1 MAQIGFNIPLLTD
14 LGDGWQTHRSPP
26 PRPPSRR
33 EPAMRAHQKPQA
45 ASIKRQIRQ
54 KEIASVILHRRFVAS
69 ESLEHSKKW
78 FKREVEAQL
87 QRGGLFEDPF
97 MPPVDSTIWPDRSN
111 SSAKYRWRRPSEL
124 VAHPQF
130 VADGLS
136 RFDIRQGELGDCWLI
151 AALACLSMHHKLLN
165 ELSTFQVVPC
175 GQSFVPTSDGGP
187 LNAKGGFAYVG
198 MFWFRFWYFG
208 CWVDV
213 VVDDRLPT
221 SGNRLCFMHSSDRQ
235 EFWSALLELVGS
247 YDALRGGTTSEGM
260 EDFTGGMCEMIDLGD
275 KAPENLFSI
284 MSRAHS
290 RCSLLA
296 CSIDASPEQMEAE
309 GPYGLIMGHAY
320 SVTDIRTV
328 RETSGNQLQMIRLRN
343 PWGNERE
350 WVGPWSDKSKEW
362 SRISPEERMKI
373 GLTFDNDG
381 EFWMTFGDFKHYF
394 SRLEMCH
401 LSPDFDQMDNTTKGA
416 PPKRK
421 WEMTRHEGE
430 WLRNSTAGGCPNY
443 QSTFHMNPQI
453 RVSVVDADE
462 ADDDPTGTI
471 VVGLMQKG
479 MREKR
484 QSPFSIGYIIYP
496 LPPGAPPNALLTSE
510 FFLRTKMAARPMFVN
525 TREVCGRH
533 KLIPGD
539 YVIVPSTF
547 MPNEEAK
554 FLLRIFS
561 ERPYAAGELDDQI
574 MCGVDPITPLPA
586 LPKDEEMIKKLK
598 SAFDAIAGDTGD
610 IEAEDLRNIL
620 NRAFENKVG
629 ECFEGFSLETAR
641 SMVALMDVDTSGTLG
656 FEEFKTLWYELRLW
670 LTIFKEADAAKAGKL
685 CTYDLRNVLSD
696 VGISISNEIF
706 KAIVCRYAHDGV
718 IVFDDFVLL
727 LVRLITVFGK
737 FKENLEDRKSLRASF
752 FVDEFLRCVLYT

>member
-1 MAQIGFNIPLLTD
+1 MMAQIGFNIPLITE
-14 LGDGWQTHRSPP
+14 LGDGWRTERSPP
-26 PRPPSRR
+26 PRPPPRQ
-33 EPAMRAHQKPQA
+33 EPIMRTYQKHLA
-45 ASIKRQIRQ
+45 ASIRRQIRQ
-54 KEIASVILHRRFVAS
+54 KEVTSVVLQHRFVAS
-69 ESLEHSKKW
+69 ESLEHSRKW
-78 FKREVEAQL
+78 FQREVEAQL

-111 SSAKYRWRRPSEL
+111 SSSKYRWCRPREI
-124 VAHPQF
+124 VADPQF

-151 AALACLSMHHKLLN
+151 AALACLSMHQKLLN
-165 ELSTFQVVPC
+165 EVVPC
-175 GQSFVPTSDGGP
+175 GQSFVPSKDGSP
-187 LNAKGGFAYVG
+187 LNAEGGFAYVG

-208 CWVDV
+208 HWIDV

-221 SGNRLCFMHSSDRQ
+221 DGSRLCFMHSSDRR
-235 EFWSALLELVGS
+235 EFWSALLEKAYAKLIGS

-296 CSIDASPEQMEAE
+296 CSIDAHPEELEAD
-309 GPYGLIMGHAY
+309 GPYGLIKGHAY
-320 SVTDIRTV
+320 SITDVRTI
-328 RETSGNQLQMIRLRN
+328 RETSGDQKQMVRLRN

-381 EFWMTFGDFKHYF
+381 EFWMAFKDFKYYF

-401 LSPDFDQMDNTTKGA
+401 LSPDFDHMENTAKDA

-430 WLRNSTAGGCPNY
+430 WLRNSTAGGCLNNRN
-443 QSTFHMNPQI
+443 TFYMNPQI

-484 QSPFSIGYIIYP
+484 QSPFSIGYFP
-496 LPPGAPPNALLTSE
+496 AGAPANALLTRE
-510 FFLRTKMAARPMFVN
+510 FFLRTPMSARSIFAN

-533 KLIPGD
+533 KLMPGD

-561 ERPYAAGELDDQI
+561 ERPYTAGELDDQI
-574 MCGVDPITPLPA
+574 ACGVDPAAPLPA
-586 LPKDEEMIKKLK
+586 IPKDAEMIAKLK
-598 SAFDAIAGDTGD
+598 SAFDAIAGDAGD

-620 NRAFENKVG
+620 NRAFANKVG
-629 ECFEGFSLETAR
+629 ERFEGFSLETAR

-670 LTIFKEADAAKAGKL
+670 LTIFKEADAAKEGKL
-685 CTYDLRNVLSD
+685 CTYDLRTVLSD
-696 VGISISNEIF
+696 IGITISNEIF

-737 FKENLEDRKSLRASF
+737 FKENLADRQSLKASF
-752 FVDEFLRCVLYT
+752 YVDEFLRCVLYT